1 MAPEGGWVEC
11 ADWLGLCYHTTP
23 GALGAGPPN
32 HTDCVWKDGFSKESY
47 GAVLEAEGRG
57 RRAAEKM

>member
-1 MAPEGGWVEC
+1 MEC